1 MLIMRLLISIS
12 LSGGAERV
20 ISRAGLQYCMAAL
33 VCGLL
38 GACSSQPVAP
48 SKQAESYQFSAGQ
61 SATVGSAVAQKAYT
75 LVGSP
80 YEYGGYG
87 PRTFD
92 CSGLVYYSY
101 QQVGYSVPRTSAQQ
115 YRAASPVPVGQAQAG
130 DLLFFRYEDKVSHVA
145 IYLGDEQ
152 FVHAPSS
159 GKRVSV
165 ASLRNAHYQQ
175 HFVSVGRLP
184 VRQ

>member
-1 MLIMRLLISIS
+1 MN
-12 LSGGAERV
+12 
-20 ISRAGLQYCMAAL
+20 RAGLEYCMAAL
-33 VCGLL
+33 VCVVL
-38 GACSSQPVAP
+38 GACSSQPVVP
-48 SKQAESYQFSAGQ
+48 PKQAESYQFGNRE
-61 SATVGSAVAQKAYT
+61 SATVGSAAAQKAYT
-75 LVGSP
+75 LIGLP

-101 QQVGYSVPRTSAQQ
+101 QQVGFSVPRTSAQQ
-115 YRAASPVPVGQAQAG
+115 YRAASPIPVEQAQAG
-130 DLLFFRYEDKVSHVA
+130 DLLFFSYENKVSHVA
-145 IYLGDEQ
+145 IYLGDEK

-175 HFVSVGRLP
+175 HFVSAGRLP

>member
-1 MLIMRLLISIS
+1 
-12 LSGGAERV
+12 
-20 ISRAGLQYCMAAL
+20 MAAL
-33 VCGLL
+33 ICSVL
-38 GACSSQPVAP
+38 GACSWQTAAPPKQP
-48 SKQAESYQFSAGQ
+48 ESYQFSDRE

-101 QQVGYSVPRTSAQQ
+101 QQVGYSAPRTSAQQ
-115 YRAASPVPVGQAQAG
+115 YRAASPIPVEQAQAG
-130 DLLFFRYEDKVSHVA
+130 DLLFFSYANKVSHVA

-175 HFVSVGRLP
+175 HFVSAGRLP

>member
-1 MLIMRLLISIS
+1 
-12 LSGGAERV
+12 
-20 ISRAGLQYCMAAL
+20 MAAF

-38 GACSSQPVAP
+38 GACSSHPVAAP
-48 SKQAESYQFSAGQ
+48 KQAESYQFGGRE
-61 SATVGSAVAQKAYT
+61 SATVGSAVAKTAST

-101 QQVGYSVPRTSAQQ
+101 QQLGYSVPRTSAQQ
-115 YRAASPVPVGQAQAG
+115 YRAASPIPVEQVQAG
-130 DLLFFRYEDKVSHVA
+130 DLLFFSYEKKISHVA
-145 IYLGDEQ
+145 IYLGDGQ

-165 ASLRNAHYQQ
+165 ASLRTAHYQQ
-175 HFVSVGRLP
+175 HFVSAGRLP
-184 VRQ
+184 LRQ

>member
-1 MLIMRLLISIS
+1 
-12 LSGGAERV
+12 
-20 ISRAGLQYCMAAL
+20 MAAL
-33 VCGLL
+33 VCAVL

-48 SKQAESYQFSAGQ
+48 PKQAESYQFDHRESAM
-61 SATVGSAVAQKAYT
+61 VGSAVAQKAYT

-80 YEYGGYG
+80 YEYGAYG

-101 QQVGYSVPRTSAQQ
+101 QQVGYSAPRTSAQQ
-115 YRAASPVPVGQAQAG
+115 YQAASPVPVEQAQAG
-130 DLLFFRYEDKVSHVA
+130 DLLFFSYKNKISHVA
-145 IYLGDEQ
+145 IYLGDDQ
-152 FVHAPSS
+152 FVHAPST

-165 ASLRNAHYQQ
+165 ASLRTAHYQQ
-175 HFVSVGRLP
+175 HFVSAGRLP